1 MHRKILIVDDDKCI
15 IEITRVV
22 LEINGYEVLSAFDGE
37 EAMAKVRHEIPDL
50 IMLDL
55 LMPRMDGWEVYNQLK
70 EYSKT
75 AHIPIILVSAL
86 DKDTQMNKEMD
97 VEGYLEKPFE
107 INELTEKIN
116 NVLASKR
123 E

>member
-1 MHRKILIVDDDKCI
+1 MPRKILIVDDDKSI
-15 IEITRVV
+15 IEITKVV
-22 LEINGYEVLSAFDGE
+22 LEINGYEVLSAFDGK

-55 LMPRMDGWEVYNQLK
+55 LMPKMDGWEVYNQLK

-86 DKDTQMNKEMD
+86 DKDTEMNKEMD

-107 INELTEKIN
+107 INQLIAKIN

>member
-1 MHRKILIVDDDKCI
+1 MPRKILIIDDDKCI

-22 LEINGYEVLSAFDGE
+22 LEINGYEVLNAFDGE

-55 LMPRMDGWEVYNQLK
+55 LMPKMDGWEVYNQLK

-107 INELTEKIN
+107 INELIEKIN
-116 NVLASKR
+116 NVLDSKR